1 MMRRELSKS
10 SLEVYPIKDFGAIEI
25 GTHNF
30 YQTDKEQPERLVAQ
44 PKFMHIWKK
53 EGDVWKIVKVVSYDH

>member
-1 MMRRELSKS
+1 MRRELLKG
-10 SLEVYPIKDFGAIEI
+10 SLEVYQISGYGAIQY

-30 YQTDKEQPERLVAQ
+30 YQTNLGEAEKLVAQ

-53 EGDVWKIVKVVSYDH
+53 VGNDWKIVRIVSYDH